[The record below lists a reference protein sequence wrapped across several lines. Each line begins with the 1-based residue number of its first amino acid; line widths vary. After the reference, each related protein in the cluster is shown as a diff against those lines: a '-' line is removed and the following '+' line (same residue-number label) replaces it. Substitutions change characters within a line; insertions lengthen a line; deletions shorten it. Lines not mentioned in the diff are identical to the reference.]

1 MQRLEDQITQIEAEI
16 KYVREK
22 VEKENEPALVLAL
35 RQELAALRQEKVLV
49 MQQQQNQGENS
60 RLMPQSCVA
69 MHGEIVTSQR
79 NLRPL
84 LKQSNES
91 HACISRPF
99 IAMSYLIS
107 IEPLIVPVYARCF
120 CLYVVLLSMRHS
132 NHNSHGNRRNRRRR
146 RTTSA
151 WSAASSW

>member
-79 NLRPL
+79 HLGPL
-84 LKQSNES
+84 ETMKRVP
-91 HACISRPF
+91 CIP
-99 IAMSYLIS
+99 I
-107 IEPLIVPVYARCF
+107 
-120 CLYVVLLSMRHS
+120 
-132 NHNSHGNRRNRRRR
+132 
-146 RTTSA
+146 
-151 WSAASSW
+151 